1 MCKFYFGYRRHIHTS
16 QLFAPISSRP
26 QSHVALNII
35 IFQYNTSEMTDGLC
49 CSFPQWGGYG
59 KGFGREKP
67 AALVLGN
74 CRRERAKCSACHL
87 PVCWSVLGLNRHQN
101 HQLCFILLFARKTW
115 RREKKKGRKKRKK
128 QKGKRDWS
136 NAYTRWA
143 FKLKNELRN

>member
-35 IFQYNTSEMTDGLC
+35 IFQYNTSEMIDGLC
-49 CSFPQWGGYG
+49 CSFPQWGEYG

-87 PVCWSVLGLNRHQN
+87 SCVLECSGTELPPESPTLFHTVVCKKNMKKR
-101 HQLCFILLFARKTW
+101 
-115 RREKKKGRKKRKK
+115 KKKGRKKRKK
-128 QKGKRDWS
+128 QKGKRDWP
-136 NAYTRWA
+136 NAYIRWA